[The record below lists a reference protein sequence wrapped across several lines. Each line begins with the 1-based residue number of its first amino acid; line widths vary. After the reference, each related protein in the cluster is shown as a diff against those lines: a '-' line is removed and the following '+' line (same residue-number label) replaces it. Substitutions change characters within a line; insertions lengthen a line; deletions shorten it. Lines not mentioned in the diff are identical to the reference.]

1 VQVSFNRFAGSGGEV
16 RLRVSWPD
24 WPWSIAEAFEGRSFW
39 SSLWQSVHVWREGL
53 VKGLT
58 KLQGWA
64 KAIKRDIVA
73 IWIARKDPRVP
84 WYVKFAAAAVTAYAL
99 SPIDLIPDFIP
110 VLGYLDDLIV
120 VPLGILL
127 VVQMIPPRL
136 MLEFREEAGRRA
148 DIPPSRAGVMMIIA
162 MWVAAFGLTIWA
174 LT

>member
-1 VQVSFNRFAGSGGEV
+1 LIASLAPAVRSGYGSRGLIGPGA
-16 RLRVSWPD
+16 LRK
-24 WPWSIAEAFEGRSFW
+24 RSKGTRSRQTSGSQFMIW
-39 SSLWQSVHVWREGL
+39 CEGL
-53 VKGLT
+53 VKVLT
-58 KLQGWA
+58 KFQGWS

-73 IWIARKDPRVP
+73 IWIARKDPRLP
-84 WYVKFAAAAVTAYAL
+84 WYVKFAAAVVAAYAL

-136 MLEFREEAGRRA
+136 MLQFREEARRRV
-148 DIPPSRAGVMMIIA
+148 DIRAGRAGVMMIFA

-174 LT
+174 MT